1 MADTEK
7 TLSDELRAAAAK
19 LREAAA
25 DAHGGPWGMADVGI
39 AVISADVQ
47 PYGAPCVA
55 DRLYEGDARWMVLT
69 NPLLGEPLASWLETT
84 SHVIDSFRLP
94 THPLHEP
101 CDDPCCYTA
110 HHALAVARV
119 LNGTST

>member
-1 MADTEK
+1 MADSKITERADSEK
-7 TLSDELRAAAAK
+7 TLSDELRAAARK

-47 PYGAPCVA
+47 SYGAPCVA

-69 NPLLGEPLASWLETT
+69 NPLLAEPLASWLE
-84 SHVIDSFRLP
+84 SWDGVDLREDGPLP
-94 THPLHEP
+94 
-101 CDDPCCYTA
+101 DDFTY
-110 HHALAVARV
+110 ALRVARV
-119 LNGTST
+119 LNGAAT